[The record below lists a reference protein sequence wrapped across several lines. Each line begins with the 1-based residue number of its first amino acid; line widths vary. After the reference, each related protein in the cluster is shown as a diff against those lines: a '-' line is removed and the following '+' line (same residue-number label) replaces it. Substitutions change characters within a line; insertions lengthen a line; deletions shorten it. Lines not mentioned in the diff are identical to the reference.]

1 MCMCTYLYIYMLL
14 RYLSTHIFGLP
25 LSTMCFSF
33 YVRSHISVAML
44 AGMQFLTVNRTPMAC
59 LPRFSKDLWMMAS
72 RLDKSVDV
80 VRTL

>member
-1 MCMCTYLYIYMLL
+1 MLL
-14 RYLSTHIFGLP
+14 RYLSTHIFELP